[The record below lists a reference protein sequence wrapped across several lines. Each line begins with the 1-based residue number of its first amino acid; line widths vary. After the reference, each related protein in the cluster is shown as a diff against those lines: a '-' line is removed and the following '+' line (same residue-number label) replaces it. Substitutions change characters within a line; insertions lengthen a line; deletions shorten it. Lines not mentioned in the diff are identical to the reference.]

1 MPFLIGILLAF
12 VVAPASA
19 QAPAVAP
26 PVIVGAVVSETGI
39 LAGLAADYRRALILW
54 HEELNRA
61 GGLLKRRVALR
72 LLDDGSDAKRS
83 GELYAQ
89 LIREKA
95 DLLIGPFGSAATL
108 TASAQAESARRVLIN
123 GAGPSLAVHQR
134 SPRYL
139 FQTTISNAAYGVGVL
154 EIVKAQGF
162 SSATILARNDHTA
175 REIAD
180 ATRDRALK
188 QGLKVAAFQVY
199 AGGTENFATHV
210 EKGRADA
217 WIVFG
222 EVRDTADILRTL
234 RKVGYAPGLFFARS
248 ADDLRLIALV
258 GQDAEYA
265 LATQEYDPKF
275 RTQGNEQFAA
285 AYAARW
291 SAQPSFAAAQGY
303 AAGTVL
309 AAQLAEEA
317 EPAEGVELEV
327 GDPGDREHEQRWPH
341 GVPLSR
347 RTRSPRW
354 RHCERPDRWR
364 RRGSGRT
371 VPRGRR
377 PTSTPPARA
386 RGGADPAGPTARRP
400 RPVG

>member
-1 MPFLIGILLAF
+1 MARFA
-12 VVAPASA
+12 AS
-19 QAPAVAP
+19 
-26 PVIVGAVVSETGI
+26 I
-39 LAGLAADYRRALILW
+39 
-54 HEELNRA
+54 
-61 GGLLKRRVALR
+61 
-72 LLDDGSDAKRS
+72 
-83 GELYAQ
+83 
-89 LIREKA
+89 
-95 DLLIGPFGSAATL
+95 
-108 TASAQAESARRVLIN
+108 
-123 GAGPSLAVHQR
+123 
-134 SPRYL
+134 
-139 FQTTISNAAYGVGVL
+139 
-154 EIVKAQGF
+154 GF

-309 AAQLAEEA
+309 AEAVRRTGSLDQAKLRAMLAEMETDTVLGGYKVD
-317 EPAEGVELEV
+317 PANG
-327 GDPGDREHEQRWPH
+327 EQRATHPTVVQIQRGKPEVVWPEWLQSST
-341 GVPLSR
+341 VQPYPQWSER
-347 RTRSPRW
+347 RVL
-354 RHCERPDRWR
+354 E
-364 RRGSGRT
+364 
-371 VPRGRR
+371 
-377 PTSTPPARA
+377 
-386 RGGADPAGPTARRP
+386 
-400 RPVG
+400 